1 MKESRMPDLHDL
13 DHFHEGL
20 PAMDLLPATEIR
32 RQGDRMRRRRA
43 ALVAGG
49 VLAGAV
55 AIGTPV
61 LAFSGSGGGTKPD
74 SHVAT
79 SGPSTEQTPTPT
91 PTPTVPPA
99 GWLTAVPDGFPLTAG
114 FADETA
120 EASSS
125 LDGDPAVPAGC
136 GTSFEGY
143 TDSLVATYQGESEN
157 RALRYLVVYPDAA
170 AAREAMSQA
179 RSAVAACGTQAI
191 SPDTTRIHGVV
202 DAVDLGTD
210 EAYALTEQ
218 VRHDDGLIS
227 ELSLAV
233 VGRTGNAVYIDYSFG
248 SVGGDRQVSDE
259 TARLVARSG
268 QPVQALCAF
277 AVEPC
282 LG

>member
-1 MKESRMPDLHDL
+1 MPDLRDL
-13 DHFHEGL
+13 DHFNEGL
-20 PAMDLLPATEIR
+20 PAMDLPPAAEIR
-32 RQGDRMRRRRA
+32 RRGDRLRRRRT

-61 LAFSGSGGGTKPD
+61 LALSGGGSDTRPD

-79 SGPSTEQTPTPT
+79 SGPSTEQPPA
-91 PTPTVPPA
+91 PTVPPA
-99 GWLTAVPDGFPLTAG
+99 GWLTTVPDGFPLTAG
-114 FADETA
+114 FADEAA
-120 EASSS
+120 EPSAS
-125 LDGDPAVPAGC
+125 LEGDAEVPAGC
-136 GTSFEGY
+136 GSLLAGY
-143 TDSLVATYQGESEN
+143 TDDLQVTYQGESED

-170 AAREAMSQA
+170 AAREAMSQV
-179 RSAVAACGTQAI
+179 RTAVTACGTQPI
-191 SPDTTRIHGVV
+191 GKGTTRIHGVV
-202 DAVDLGTD
+202 DAVDLGTE

-218 VRHDDGLIS
+218 VQHGGGLVS

-248 SVGGDRQVSDE
+248 SVGGDQQVEDE
-259 TARLVARSG
+259 TARLVARSV

-282 LG
+282 AS